1 MEIDQ
6 KIYNFIKASGID
18 LILSL
23 PCIYLKDLLEF
34 INEKKEIKTIPL
46 TREEEGIGIF
56 AGAYFGGMRPL
67 MMIQNSGLGNS
78 INAIKSLLELYEV
91 PIAIMMSHRGSEG
104 EKIKA
109 QIPMGKLTPTL
120 LELLDFKVYEIGNPK
135 HMPKIREAL
144 STYMKDK
151 KSVGILLKKPLWEV

>member
-6 KIYNFIKASGID
+6 KIYNIIKASGID

-23 PCIYLKDLLEF
+23 PCIYLKDLLEL

-56 AGAYFGGMRPL
+56 AGAYFGGMSPL

-109 QIPMGKLTPTL
+109 QIPMGKLTPPL
-120 LELLDFKVYEIGNPK
+120 LELLDFEVYEIGNPN
-135 HMPKIREAL
+135 HMPNIREAL
-144 STYMKDK
+144 RSYMKDK